1 MEIALQDLQDMD
13 NNLRAQMDNALAK
26 LHSNQGR
33 GGLPAAPKSAITP
46 PPRPA
51 MDDMPAAEQDVP
63 RMLAEEQKQASLEE
77 TQINQAVFSNTQ

>member
-1 MEIALQDLQDMD
+1 
-13 NNLRAQMDNALAK
+13 
-26 LHSNQGR
+26 
-33 GGLPAAPKSAITP
+33 
-46 PPRPA
+46 